1 MGDDALTKR
10 PAEEALDE
18 ARAVRTGEELDV
30 EAVDAW
36 LKQRLPGLSGLPEVT
51 QFPRGASNLTYLLR
65 YPEHELVLRRP
76 PRGTKAHS
84 AHDMGRERRMLSA
97 LKPVYPVVPEV
108 VAFCDDPAVLGC
120 EFYLMERLRGIIL
133 RKDPPP
139 GLTLTPVS
147 TRRLCTTVLD
157 QQIALHAIDVASH
170 PELAALGKG
179 AGYVRRQVAGWS
191 RRFRKARTDNVTD
204 FESVMA
210 WLDAEQPA
218 DVASCVIHGDFRFD
232 NVVLAAEEGS
242 DDLRVVG
249 VLDWEM
255 ATIGDPLMDLG
266 SSLAYWVEAG
276 DEPQWQ
282 IARQQPT
289 HLPGMLTRDEVVTTY
304 AEKSGRAVERFD
316 FYLVFGLFRLAVIVQ
331 QIYYR
336 YHHGQTRDPRFAHWH
351 LLVNYL
357 DQRCQRL
364 IAG

>member
-1 MGDDALTKR
+1 
-10 PAEEALDE
+10 
-18 ARAVRTGEELDV
+18 
-30 EAVDAW
+30 
-36 LKQRLPGLSGLPEVT
+36 
-51 QFPRGASNLTYLLR
+51 
-65 YPEHELVLRRP
+65 
-76 PRGTKAHS
+76 
-84 AHDMGRERRMLSA
+84 
-97 LKPVYPVVPEV
+97 VPEV

-133 RKDPPP
+133 RKDLPPQ
-139 GLTLTPVS
+139 LSLTPQA
-147 TRRLCTTVLD
+147 TRRLCTTVLE
-157 QQIALHAIDVASH
+157 QQIALHAIDVAAH

-179 AGYVRRQVAGWS
+179 EGYVRRQVTGWS
-191 RRFRKARTDNVTD
+191 QRFRKARTDNVTD

-232 NVVLAAEEGS
+232 NVVLAPAAKGDE
-242 DDLRVVG
+242 LRVVG

-276 DEPQWQ
+276 DEPPWQ

-289 HLPGMLTRDEVVTTY
+289 HLPGMLTRDEVVTY
-304 AEKSGRAVERFD
+304 YGARSGRSVQGFD

-336 YHHGQTRDPRFAHWH
+336 YHHGQTQDARFAQWH
-351 LLVNYL
+351 LLVDYL
-357 DQRCQRL
+357 EQRCRRL
-364 IAG
+364 IG